1 MINKTERTKL
11 KKVLKNKWIDDVLKK
26 TIEKELVTKHGN
38 NYDKTYV
45 SQVFNGV
52 QSNLNIENCIR
63 EVYNERK
70 LEQSNKIVKLID

>member
-1 MINKTERTKL
+1 MIKKTERTRL
-11 KKVLKNKWIDDVLKK
+11 KKVLKNKWIDDVLIK
-26 TIEKELVTKHGN
+26 TIEKGLLTKHGN

-63 EVYNERK
+63 EVYNQRRE
-70 LEQSNKIVKLID
+70 EQSEMIVKLK

>member
-11 KKVLKNKWIDDVLKK
+11 KKILKHKWIDDVLMK
-26 TIEKELVTKHGN
+26 TIDKQLVTKHGN
-38 NYDKTYV
+38 KYEKTYV
-45 SQVFNGV
+45 SQVFNGI

-70 LEQSNKIVKLID
+70 ETQSKMIVKTL